1 MNERIK
7 ELSEQADNYTDEKIQ
22 MPGEYHPDWHDI
34 RDQKFTELIIQE
46 CSKVILEWKKEP
58 FPFDEET
65 AVSIIHEHFGIELPP
80 KTIRVIKI

>member
-7 ELSEQADNYTDEKIQ
+7 ELSEQADNYADEKTQ

-34 RDQKFTELIIQE
+34 RDIKFTELVIQE

-65 AVSIIHEHFGIELPP
+65 AVSIIHEHFDIDLPP
-80 KTIRVIKI
+80 KNIKVIKI